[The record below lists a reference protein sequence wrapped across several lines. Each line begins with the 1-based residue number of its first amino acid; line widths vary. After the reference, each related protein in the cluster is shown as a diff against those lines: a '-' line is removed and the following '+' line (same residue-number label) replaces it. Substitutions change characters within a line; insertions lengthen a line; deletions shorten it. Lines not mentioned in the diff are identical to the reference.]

1 MKFYLHINQAKA
13 IELGIQNINQAHV
26 FDLLTSVS
34 SWATP
39 IKIDDKYFYWVSR
52 TKICEELKL
61 LAIKPD
67 TAYRHLKFLSDIKL
81 IDYQKDGLKD
91 CIRLTRLG
99 KSYVGNES
107 EQTRNEIRTN
117 SEMNPIYPTTK
128 HPTTNISKHKKD
140 QIDNFSP
147 NQTSL
152 KRLKLVD
159 GCESLNPKELEL
171 LIADFQDRL
180 IERKADWKD
189 IQSQFRAYVSNG
201 WVKPKK
207 LKKGTVDGKSSVDKQ
222 LLAMKIEQDKQD
234 RQGRLE

>member
-1 MKFYLHINQAKA
+1 MRFYLHINQAKA

-26 FDLLTSVS
+26 FDLLTSAS

-39 IKIDDKYFYWVSR
+39 IKIDDKFFYWVSR

-61 LAIKPD
+61 LTIKPD
-67 TAYRHLKFLSDIKL
+67 TAYRHLKFLSSIKL

-91 CIRLTRLG
+91 CVRLTKLG
-99 KSYVGNES
+99 KSYIGNES

-140 QIDNFSP
+140 QIDNFVP
-147 NQTSL
+147 NQASI

-159 GCESLNPKELEL
+159 GCESLNPSELEL
-171 LIADFQDRL
+171 LIADFQDRM
-180 IERKADWKD
+180 IERKSDWKD

-207 LKKGTVDGKSSVDKQ
+207 LKKGTVDGKSNVEKQ
-222 LLAMKIEQDKQD
+222 LLAMKIKQQ
-234 RQGRLE
+234 QGRLT

>member
-67 TAYRHLKFLSDIKL
+67 TAYRHLKFLSGIKL

-91 CIRLTRLG
+91 CVRLTKLG
-99 KSYVGNES
+99 KSYIGNES

-140 QIDNFSP
+140 QIDNFVP
-147 NQTSL
+147 NQASI

-159 GCESLNPKELEL
+159 GCESLNPTELEL
-171 LIADFQDRL
+171 LIADFKDRM
-180 IERKADWKD
+180 IERKSDWKD

-207 LKKGTVDGKSSVDKQ
+207 LKKGTVDGKSNVEKQ
-222 LLAMKIEQDKQD
+222 LLAMKIKQQ
-234 RQGRLE
+234 QGRLT

>member
-67 TAYRHLKFLSDIKL
+67 TAYRHLKFLSGIKL

-91 CIRLTRLG
+91 CVRLTKLG
-99 KSYVGNES
+99 KSYIGNES
-107 EQTRNEIRTN
+107 ELTRNEIRTN

-140 QIDNFSP
+140 QIDNFVP
-147 NQTSL
+147 NQASI

-159 GCESLNPKELEL
+159 GCESLNPGELEL
-171 LIADFQDRL
+171 LIADFKDRM
-180 IERKADWKD
+180 IERKSDWKD

-207 LKKGTVDGKSSVDKQ
+207 LKKGTVDGKSNIEKQ
-222 LLAMKIEQDKQD
+222 LLAMKIKQQQ
-234 RQGRLE
+234 RKLE

>member
-67 TAYRHLKFLSDIKL
+67 TAYRHLKFLSGIKL

-91 CIRLTRLG
+91 CVRLTKLG
-99 KSYVGNES
+99 KSYIGNES
-107 EQTRNEIRTN
+107 ELTRNEIRTN
-117 SEMNPIYPTTK
+117 SEMNPIYPTTR

-140 QIDNFSP
+140 QVDNFVP
-147 NQTSL
+147 NQASI

-159 GCESLNPKELEL
+159 GCESLNPGELEL
-171 LIADFQDRL
+171 LIADFKDRM
-180 IERKADWKD
+180 IERKSDWKD
-189 IQSQFRAYVSNG
+189 IQSQFRSYVSNG
-201 WVKPKK
+201 WIKPKK
-207 LKKGTVDGKSSVDKQ
+207 LKKGTVDGKSNIEKQ
-222 LLAMKIEQDKQD
+222 LLAMKIKQQQ
-234 RQGRLE
+234 RKLE